1 MRTLI
6 SHLIALMLVAWLSAA
21 AAAEPRQLY
30 VQPSAL
36 VQVVEGLRE
45 APPWAHLD
53 LATLMLEAL
62 IEAYTEELDRSAA
75 ERGRD
80 PARERR
86 LVRWRQAMEAE
97 LRQLQHFR
105 LRLSVSEDVRVSA
118 DRQGQVLLLVDGSP
132 LLVSWPRVRG
142 QGLREAALVERF
154 CALHECPA
162 PAQEGD
168 ARGVGTPAQVRG
180 AWSLTQVDGPG
191 WESEGGVRCAFPDL
205 QDRPAREARCRAL
218 AADLE
223 TLARA
228 LAQVRREG
236 ARIDWQGIRMEDE
249 PGGGVQR
256 VVVNEAGDYLLLPL
270 DALSAESVEWRA
282 VSRWL
287 ERRVGGVRSVE
298 TVWFAGF

>member
-6 SHLIALMLVAWLSAA
+6 SLLTALIFIACLSVPL
-21 AAAEPRQLY
+21 AAEPRQLY

-53 LATLMLEAL
+53 LATQLLEAL

-86 LVRWRQAMEAE
+86 LARWRQAMELE
-97 LRQLQHFR
+97 LRQLHHFQ
-105 LRLSVSEDVRVSA
+105 LRLSMSEDVRVSA

-132 LLVSWPRVRG
+132 LLVSWPRVHG
-142 QGLREAALVERF
+142 QGVREAALVERF
-154 CALHECPA
+154 CALTECPA
-162 PAQEGD
+162 PAQEGA
-168 ARGVGTPAQVRG
+168 ARGIETPMQVRG
-180 AWSLTQVDGPG
+180 AWSLSQLDGPG

-205 QDRPAREARCRAL
+205 QDRAVREARCRAL

-223 TLARA
+223 TLARV

-236 ARIDWQGIRMEDE
+236 AAIDWQEIRIDE
-249 PGGGVQR
+249 ESGGGAQR
-256 VVVNEAGDYLLLPL
+256 VIVNGRGDYLLLPL

-282 VSRWL
+282 VARWL
-287 ERRVGGVRSVE
+287 ERRAGGVRSVE
-298 TVWFAGF
+298 TVLRL